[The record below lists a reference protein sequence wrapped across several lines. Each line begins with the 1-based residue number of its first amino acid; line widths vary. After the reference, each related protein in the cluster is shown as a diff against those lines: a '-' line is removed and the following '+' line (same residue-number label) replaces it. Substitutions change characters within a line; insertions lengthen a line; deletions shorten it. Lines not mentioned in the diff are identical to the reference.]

1 MKHGRLAIVFLIV
14 VSVVFVASAQTK
26 QKQSNSKV
34 EAAHKAGDTQ
44 PDRDREMQMAT
55 PAAAHSRLGKLAG
68 EYTTTTKFYMQPGA
82 APQETAGEAKLWMTL
97 DGRFLSEENTGTFMG
112 QPLKGFRMLGYNNA
126 SKRYEGIWTYSMST
140 AIMSLNGTSSD
151 GGKTVTLAA
160 AFEGESGAKE
170 KLSVTL
176 RQADDDHFV
185 VGLSGTSAD
194 GKPGPMLETTY
205 TRKK

>member
-1 MKHGRLAIVFLIV
+1 MKSSRLAIVLLVI
-14 VSVVFVASAQTK
+14 VSVASVAEAQTK
-26 QKQSNSKV
+26 QTKSMS
-34 EAAHKAGDTQ
+34 EAANKARDTQ
-44 PDRDREMQMAT
+44 PDRNREMENAK

-82 APQETAGEAKLWMTL
+82 APQETTGEARLWTSL

-151 GGKTVTLAA
+151 GGKIVTLAA
-160 AFEGESGAKE
+160 AFESEGGAKE
-170 KLSVTL
+170 KLSVTV
-176 RQADDDHFV
+176 RQTDDDHFV
-185 VGLSGTSAD
+185 VGLSGTLAD